1 MQEIDSAIGNNLTED
16 EKARLE
22 ELKSSD
28 DLGNNKFGWDENF
41 QSMMLGLLLTD
52 KFFLIQ
58 SLDKI
63 KPEYFSKET
72 HVLICRILFEYF
84 EKYKD
89 LPASWIIKQEIK
101 DRLKDKKQEII
112 LYYDSDYENI
122 VDFMVPGVES
132 RQVLTDKITY
142 FAKVQSLK
150 ITFHKCLERMQREP
164 ESDKTWSYI
173 YEQIRQTMT
182 IDKNYESGLEY
193 FENIEEM
200 FERMQKNV
208 ESKEI
213 FTSGFPSIDS
223 SLTGGGLFRGNIG
236 AWIGLPGSGKS
247 LVMCKTAVENVKL
260 GKKVLYIT
268 MEMDELGIAQR
279 FTSQCFLKDINNLM
293 GSKKQIID
301 DVNEFRKDKNDPN
314 MFIIK
319 QFPGGTMDVNGIRA
333 YYSQMVMRGFKP
345 DLLIVDYVG
354 EMKDDPNVQKYESAY
369 RILRDLRAFGIEQ
382 NHCTITC
389 VQPNQSAAKLDAS
402 QYIDESNIGT
412 SFDQYKPLDCFWSIN
427 QQVSE
432 KDAEVGR
439 VFIIKHRNG
448 KSRTAFKIG
457 FNYELGTLD
466 VFEISDEA
474 YRQKMNVVDSKKKNE
489 IMENKDSITK
499 DPNSKP
505 KRKQRSRAGFIAEDD
520 EEENSLPIDETIGM

>member
-1 MQEIDSAIGNNLTED
+1 MEELDLSQEEQR
-16 EKARLE
+16 RLE
-22 ELKSSD
+22 ELNSS
-28 DLGNNKFGWDENF
+28 NNSNTTKFGWDENF
-41 QSMMLGLLLTD
+41 QSMIVGLLLTD
-52 KFFLIQ
+52 KFFLVQ

-63 KPEYFSKET
+63 QPEYFTKET
-72 HVLICRILFEYF
+72 HILIIRILFNYF

-89 LPASWIIKQEIK
+89 LPPSWFVKQEIK
-101 DRLKDKKQEII
+101 ENLKDKKEEIK
-112 LYYDSDYENI
+112 LYYESEYDN
-122 VDFMVPGVES
+122 VMDFMVPGIES
-132 RQVLTDKITY
+132 RQALTDKITF

-150 ITFHKCLERMQREP
+150 ITFHKCLERMTREP
-164 ESDKTWSYI
+164 ESDKTWAYI
-173 YEQIRQTMT
+173 YDQIRQTMT
-182 IDKNYESGLEY
+182 VDKNYDTGLEY

-200 FERMQKNV
+200 FERMKKNI
-208 ESKEI
+208 ETNEI
-213 FTSGFPSIDS
+213 FTSGFPSIDN

-247 LVMCKTAVENVKL
+247 LVMCKAAVENVKL

-279 FTSQCFLKDINNLM
+279 FTSQYFQKDINNLM
-293 GSKKQIID
+293 GSRKQI
-301 DVNEFRKDKNDPN
+301 VEEVQEFKKDKLDPN

-333 YYSQMVMRGFKP
+333 YYSQMVMKGFKP

-389 VQPNQSAAKLDAS
+389 VQPNQSASKLDIS

-427 QQVSE
+427 QQVNE

-448 KSRTAFKIG
+448 KSRTPFKIG
-457 FNYELGTLD
+457 FNYEMGTLD
-466 VFEISDEA
+466 VYEISDEA
-474 YRQKMNVVDSKKKNE
+474 YRQKLNSIDSKKKNE
-489 IMENKDSITK
+489 IMNNKDSITK
-499 DPNSKP
+499 DSNSQRK
-505 KRKQRSRAGFIAEDD
+505 KQRSRAGFVAEDED
-520 EEENSLPIDETIGM
+520 EIQIPINDVIGD

>member
-1 MQEIDSAIGNNLTED
+1 MQELSEQ
-16 EKARLE
+16 EKARLD
-22 ELKSSD
+22 ELNSSKD
-28 DLGNNKFGWDENF
+28 ESINNSKFGWDENF
-41 QSMMLGLLLTD
+41 QSMIVGLLLTD
-52 KFFLIQ
+52 KFFLVQ

-63 KPEYFSKET
+63 SPEYFSKET
-72 HVLICRILFEYF
+72 HTLIVRILFEYF

-89 LPASWIIKQEIK
+89 LPPSWFIKQEIR
-101 DRLKDKKQEII
+101 DRLKDKKEEIK
-112 LYYDSDYENI
+112 LYYEADYENI
-122 VDFMVPGVES
+122 ADFTIPGIES
-132 RQVLTDKITY
+132 RQALTDKITF

-150 ITFHKCLERMQREP
+150 VTFHKCLDRMTKDP
-164 ESDKTWSYI
+164 ESDKTWAYI
-173 YEQIRQTMT
+173 YDQIRQTMT
-182 IDKNYESGLEY
+182 VDKNYETGLEY

-200 FERMQKNV
+200 FERMKRSI
-208 ESKEI
+208 ETAEI
-213 FTSGFPSIDS
+213 FTSGFPTIDS
-223 SLTGGGLFRGNIG
+223 SLTGGGLLRGNIG

-247 LVMCKTAVENVKL
+247 LVMCKTAVENVRL

-279 FTSQCFLKDINNLM
+279 FTSQYFKKDINDLL
-293 GSKKQIID
+293 GSKKTIVKEVD
-301 DVNEFRKDKNDPN
+301 EFKKDKLDPN
-314 MFIIK
+314 LFIIK

-333 YYSQMVMRGFKP
+333 YHSQLVMRGFKP

-389 VQPNQSAAKLDAS
+389 VQPNSSASKLDIS

-427 QQVSE
+427 QQVNE

-448 KSRTAFKIG
+448 KSRTPFKIG
-457 FNYELGTLD
+457 FDYGRGTLD
-466 VFEISDEA
+466 VYEISDEA
-474 YRQKMNVVDSKKKNE
+474 YRQELNLVDSKRKNE
-489 IMENKDSITK
+489 IMENKDSITR
-499 DPNSKP
+499 DSNSPAK
-505 KRKQRSRAGFIAEDD
+505 KKQRSRAGFIADDSD
-520 EEENSLPIDETIGM
+520 EEEPRQTVNEITGV

>member
-1 MQEIDSAIGNNLTED
+1 MQEKSELTEE
-16 EKARLE
+16 EKLRLQ
-22 ELKSSD
+22 ELKSTEETEV
-28 DLGNNKFGWDENF
+28 NKFGWDENF

-58 SLDKI
+58 SLDKL
-63 KPEYFSKET
+63 KPEYFSKDT
-72 HVLICRILFEYF
+72 HVLICKILFEYF
-84 EKYKD
+84 DKYKD
-89 LPASWIIKQEIK
+89 LPASWIVKQEIK
-101 DRLKDKKQEII
+101 DRLKDKKSEII

-122 VDFMVPGVES
+122 IDFMIPGIES
-132 RQVLTDKITY
+132 RQVLIDKLTY

-173 YEQIRQTMT
+173 YEQIRQSMT

-200 FERMQKNV
+200 FERMQKNI

-279 FTSQCFLKDINNLM
+279 FTSQYFVKDINNLM
-293 GSKKQIID
+293 GSRKQIIEE
-301 DVNEFRKDKNDPN
+301 VNEFKKDKLDPN

-466 VFEISDEA
+466 VYEISDEL
-474 YRQKMNVVDSKKKNE
+474 YRQKMNVVDSKKKND
-489 IMENKDSITK
+489 IMENKDAITR
-499 DPNSKP
+499 DSNTNP
-505 KRKQRSRAGFIAEDD
+505 KKKQRSRAGFIAREE
-520 EEENSLPIDETIGM
+520 EEENSSSAVDEITGM

>member
-1 MQEIDSAIGNNLTED
+1 MQELTEE
-16 EKARLE
+16 EKKRLE
-22 ELKSSD
+22 ELTSSQEEV
-28 DLGNNKFGWDENF
+28 GHSKFGWDENF
-41 QSMMLGLLLTD
+41 QSMIVGLLLTD

-72 HVLICRILFEYF
+72 HILIIRILFEYF

-89 LPASWIIKQEIK
+89 LPPSWVIKQEIK
-101 DRLKDKKQEII
+101 DSLKDKKEEIK
-112 LYYDSDYENI
+112 LYYEADYDNI
-122 VDFMVPGVES
+122 TDFMVPGIES
-132 RQVLTDKITY
+132 RQVLTDKITF

-150 ITFHKCLERMQREP
+150 ITFHKCLERMTREP
-164 ESDKTWSYI
+164 ESDKTWAYI
-173 YEQIRQTMT
+173 YDQIRQAMT
-182 IDKNYESGLEY
+182 VDKNYETGLEY

-200 FERMQKNV
+200 FLRMQKNIETNEV
-208 ESKEI
+208 
-213 FTSGFPSIDS
+213 FTSGFATIDN

-247 LVMCKTAVENVKL
+247 LVMCKTAVDNVKL

-279 FTSQCFLKDINNLM
+279 FTSQYFEKDINNLF
-293 GSKKQIID
+293 GSKNKIIQEIE
-301 DVNEFRKDKNDPN
+301 EFKKDKLDSN

-333 YYSQMVMRGFKP
+333 YYSQLVMRGFKA

-389 VQPNQSAAKLDAS
+389 VQPNQSASKLDIS

-427 QQVSE
+427 QQVNE
-432 KDAEVGR
+432 KDAEAGR

-448 KSRTAFKIG
+448 KSRTPFKIG
-457 FNYELGTLD
+457 FNYEMGTLD
-466 VFEISDEA
+466 VFEISDEV
-474 YRQKMNVVDSKKKNE
+474 YRQKLNLVDSKKKNE
-489 IMENKDSITK
+489 IMKNKDSITK
-499 DPNSKP
+499 DSNSPNVGK
-505 KRKQRSRAGFIAEDD
+505 KRQRSRAGFIGDSDED
-520 EEENSLPIDETIGM
+520 ENQPTQINEITGD